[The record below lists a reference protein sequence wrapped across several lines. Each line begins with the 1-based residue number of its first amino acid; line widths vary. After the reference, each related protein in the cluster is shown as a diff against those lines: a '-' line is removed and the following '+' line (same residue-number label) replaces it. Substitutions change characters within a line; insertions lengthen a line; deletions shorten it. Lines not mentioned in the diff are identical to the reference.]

1 MSGICIVN
9 IIKNRINMVKIDEL
23 GQDVKF
29 ALDISQGVKSNTNAV
44 TRMTV
49 FIIFILTPSLIFK
62 QF

>member
-1 MSGICIVN
+1 
-9 IIKNRINMVKIDEL
+9 MVKIDEL